1 MGDKLNQE
9 IEVLIELQKLDV
21 SIDGLKMKA
30 AAIPVTIEKTKSDFD
45 SKNMNLESLKQEL
58 AKFLLDKK
66 QKELDLHTKEEEKKK
81 HQSELNKVKK
91 NDQYFALQNEINQLG
106 KDISVIE
113 DGILNM
119 MEAIENVNVKIKK
132 EQELIKQE
140 EGKLQQEINVLGG
153 ELGNINKTVS
163 ARESERADL
172 TAKVPAE
179 SITLYERIRK
189 SKKGMA
195 VAEVRK
201 NLSCGGC
208 NMTLPPQ
215 IVNEV
220 RKMERLVLCENCS
233 RILFWKGE

>member
-1 MGDKLNQE
+1 MNQE

-21 SIDGLKMKA
+21 SIDGMKMKA

-45 SKNMNLESLKQEL
+45 SKNKNLETLKQEL
-58 AKFLLDKK
+58 SKILLDKK
-66 QKELDLHTKEEEKKK
+66 QKELDLHTKEEEQKK
-81 HQSELNKVKK
+81 HQSELNKVRK
-91 NDQYFALQNEINQLG
+91 NEEYFALQNEINRLG
-106 KDISVIE
+106 KDVSAIE
-113 DGILNM
+113 DGILM
-119 MEAIENVNVKIKK
+119 MMDSIENVNAKIKQ

-140 EGKLQQEINVLGG
+140 EGKLEQEISRIGG
-153 ELGNINKTVS
+153 DLDDINKTV
-163 ARESERADL
+163 AVKESERAGL

-179 SITLYERIRK
+179 SIALYEKIRK
-189 SKKGMA
+189 SKKGLA
-195 VAEVRK
+195 VAEVKK
-201 NLSCGGC
+201 NFSCGGC

>member
-1 MGDKLNQE
+1 MDNLTQE
-9 IEVLIELQKLDV
+9 IEALIELQKLDV
-21 SIDGLKMKA
+21 GIDGLKMKA
-30 AAIPVTIEKTKSDFD
+30 NSIPLTIEQAKSDFD
-45 SKNMNLESLKQEL
+45 SKNKNLEALKQEL
-58 AKFLLDKK
+58 ARVLLDKK

-91 NDQYFALQNEINQLG
+91 NDQYFALQNEINQLS

-119 MEAIENVNVKIKK
+119 MEAIENVNTKIKQ

-140 EGKLQQEINVLGG
+140 EVKLEQEISRMGG
-153 ELGNINKTVS
+153 ELADINKTVTDKELQ
-163 ARESERADL
+163 RVDL
-172 TAKVPAE
+172 AAKVSAE
-179 SITLYERIRK
+179 SIALYEKIRR
-189 SKKGMA
+189 SKKGLA
-195 VAEVRK
+195 VAEVKK

>member
-1 MGDKLNQE
+1 MDNLTQE
-9 IEVLIELQKLDV
+9 IEVLIELQKLDIG
-21 SIDGLKMKA
+21 IDGLKMKA
-30 AAIPVTIEKTKSDFD
+30 KAIPLTIEQTKSDFD
-45 SKNMNLESLKQEL
+45 SKNKNLETLKQEL
-58 AKFLLDKK
+58 AKLLLDKK

-119 MEAIENVNVKIKK
+119 MEGIENVNTK
-132 EQELIKQE
+132 IKQE
-140 EGKLQQEINVLGG
+140 QEVVKQEEVKLEQEINRLGV
-153 ELGNINKTVS
+153 ELADINKIVS
-163 ARESERADL
+163 VKESERVNLA
-172 TAKVPAE
+172 AKVPAE
-179 SITLYERIRK
+179 SIALYEKIRR
-189 SKKGMA
+189 SKKGLA
-195 VAEVRK
+195 VAEVKK
-201 NLSCGGC
+201 NFSCGGC